1 MCIRSIISDAKKTEQ
16 SDFTDNR
23 ICIFKKKRGGG
34 GGSSSHN
41 ENVA

>member
-23 ICIFKKKRGGG
+23 ISFKKEEKK
-34 GGSSSHN
+34 GSSSHN
-41 ENVA
+41 EKVV